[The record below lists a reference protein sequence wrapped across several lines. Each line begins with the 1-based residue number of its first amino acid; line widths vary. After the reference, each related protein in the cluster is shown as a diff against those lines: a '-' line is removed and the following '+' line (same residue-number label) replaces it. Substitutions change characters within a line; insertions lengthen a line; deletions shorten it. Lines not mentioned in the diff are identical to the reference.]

1 MSKINWRL
9 ELGVQS
15 GEYKLPQGLDKDDYT
30 PMGILKE
37 VADEVISNHNKLID
51 MKEKLEA
58 NSIADQWVRFA
69 GSVMLVCA
77 TLIGLLVKIKN
88 IKKGVQTA
96 SGMVSVGQPV
106 VQSVQSMRPGSGI
119 YSSSF

>member
-1 MSKINWRL
+1 
-9 ELGVQS
+9 
-15 GEYKLPQGLDKDDYT
+15 
-30 PMGILKE
+30 MGILKE

-58 NSIADQWVRFA
+58 NSIADQWVRIT

-77 TLIGLLVKIKN
+77 TLIGLLVKIRN
-88 IKKGVQTA
+88 IKKGVQTV
-96 SGMVSVGQPV
+96 SGVVSGNQPV
-106 VQSVQSMRPGSGI
+106 VQSVQAVRPGSGI